1 MKPLTNN
8 EYNEVCK
15 WYAQQDSAYFDDQF
29 ISYEDNSVSYLY
41 NLNYYNGGTK

>member
-1 MKPLTNN
+1 MQPLTNN
-8 EYNEVCK
+8 EYNQVCQ

-29 ISYEDNSVSYLY
+29 ISYDDNSVSYLY

>member
-8 EYNEVCK
+8 EYQEVCK
-15 WYAQQDSAYFDDQF
+15 WYAQQDSKYFDDQF

-41 NLNYYNGGTK
+41 NQDYYFGGAK